1 MLLVLDVGNTNTGV
15 GLYDGDQ
22 LIHSW
27 RIRSDREKTSDEH
40 GILLTQ
46 LLAHRGVSADA
57 VAGIAVA
64 CVLPPLLPILEQM
77 SQDYFGTKP
86 LFVGPEVETGLVI
99 RYEQP
104 RDVGADRIANAVAA
118 KAKYPLPAI
127 IVDFSTATTF
137 DCISAAGEYLG
148 GAIAPG
154 IGVSLEALFERASK
168 LPRVPLVDP
177 GSPIGTNTT
186 MSIQAG
192 IVYGTAGEVDT
203 IVSAIAKEMKERPTV
218 IATGG
223 VSRAIA
229 PQCRTIDVVDE
240 MLTLEGIR
248 RIYLMNLP
256 PGHA

>member
-1 MLLVLDVGNTNTGV
+1 GIPMLLVLDVGNTNTGV

-104 RDVGADRIANAVAA
+104 RDVGADRIANAVA
-118 KAKYPLPAI
+118 
-127 IVDFSTATTF
+127 
-137 DCISAAGEYLG
+137 
-148 GAIAPG
+148 
-154 IGVSLEALFERASK
+154 
-168 LPRVPLVDP
+168 
-177 GSPIGTNTT
+177 
-186 MSIQAG
+186 
-192 IVYGTAGEVDT
+192 
-203 IVSAIAKEMKERPTV
+203 
-218 IATGG
+218 
-223 VSRAIA
+223 
-229 PQCRTIDVVDE
+229 
-240 MLTLEGIR
+240 
-248 RIYLMNLP
+248 
-256 PGHA
+256 